1 MEKIELSEGA
11 DIAVMPAEEQIEGRS
26 ALSLRGQYDTM
37 NHMQNAKLRSEGRNK
52 WKTSKR

>member
-1 MEKIELSEGA
+1 MEKFGLSEGV
-11 DIAVMPAEEQIEGRS
+11 DIAVMLAEEEIEGRS